1 VAHGLPRPGDGT
13 DPATSARGLP
23 GAAIAAI
30 GSFAPSKLPQFA
42 DQASGLGLVDDGL
55 LPVGRQ
61 RGLNGVTEH
70 TVSLVRGVLPDIGSH
85 YRSRRFRYGYH
96 RGSHAKPV

>member
-23 GAAIAAI
+23 GAAIDAI

-42 DQASGLGLVDDGL
+42 DKASGLGLVDDGL

-61 RGLNGVTEH
+61 RGLNGVTDPADSATE
-70 TVSLVRGVLPDIGSH
+70 TTGSATL
-85 YRSRRFRYGYH
+85 SPPEPTA
-96 RGSHAKPV
+96 GSFA